1 LPIDQRE
8 NAAETLNVPLRELV
22 KEGCAIAEILESL
35 RLWLNAETE
44 LRC

>member
-1 LPIDQRE
+1 LPVEQRQA
-8 NAAETLNVPLRELV
+8 AAETLNVPLRELV
-22 KEGCAIAEILESL
+22 QDECAIAEILESL